1 LVVGFGAGG
10 TVMVAE
16 KHAAVHRWSLPDGAE
31 LTGLPPG
38 GPLRSGLQVVASSA
52 APAIAVA
59 RPGKITITR
68 FEPDGYRT
76 VNVPLGR
83 NEFLVTSA
91 GSRLATYD
99 RRVAVRDFSDGSVV
113 WLQPYPANPATVT
126 IDRTGTAL
134 AMASGPNFF
143 AGSNKVTVVKQR
155 DLEPREFSFGNVRYS
170 AWAASTSSPARWPP
184 CCARSSIRRRIT
196 CVSAWPRIFLRSSSF
211 LGRARN
217 WPARHQ
223 AC

>member
-38 GPLRSGLQVVASSA
+38 GPLRSGLQVVAS
-52 APAIAVA
+52 
-59 RPGKITITR
+59 
-68 FEPDGYRT
+68 
-76 VNVPLGR
+76 
-83 NEFLVTSA
+83 SA